1 VKRIAAGALCLW
13 AALGAPPPAAAVP
26 GLIRDAPAGPAVDSL
41 VVPVQRR
48 CVPSR
53 CTCRGSRPTACS
65 RDCRR
70 DRLCSCIHGKY
81 VCSLYVSG

>member
-53 CTCRGSRPTACS
+53 CTCR
-65 RDCRR
+65 DCRR